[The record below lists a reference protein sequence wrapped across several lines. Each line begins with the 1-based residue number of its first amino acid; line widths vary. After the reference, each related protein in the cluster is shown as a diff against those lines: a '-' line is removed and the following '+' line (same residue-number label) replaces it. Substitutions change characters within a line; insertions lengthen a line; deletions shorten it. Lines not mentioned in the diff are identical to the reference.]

1 MKYKSITYP
10 DVNNG
15 LGCRVSL
22 WVSGCTHKCEGC
34 HNQSLW
40 DFSNGKEFNDEI
52 KLRLYNI
59 LSLPYIKGIT
69 LTGGDPLLSFNDI
82 LSLCKDIRVKFPN
95 KDIWLYTG
103 FTMDYIANSS
113 NMSEILNYIDVL
125 VDGKYVSKLRDISLA
140 FRGSTNQHIWMK
152 NENGEFEIKDAEF

>member
-22 WVSGCTHKCEGC
+22 WISGCTHKCEGC

-40 DFSNGKEFNDEI
+40 DFNNGKEFVGDI
-52 KLRLYNI
+52 KERLFSI
-59 LSLPYIKGIT
+59 LSLPYIKGLT
-69 LTGGDPLLSFNDI
+69 LTGGDPLLSFDDVF
-82 LSLCKDIRVKFPN
+82 SLCKEVKEQFPS

-103 FTMDYIANSS
+103 FTMDYISHNEMSS
-113 NMSEILNYIDVL
+113 ILQYIDVL
-125 VDGKYVSKLRDISLA
+125 VDGKYISKLRDISLA

>member
-22 WVSGCTHKCEGC
+22 WISGCTHKCEGC
-34 HNQSLW
+34 HNQYLW
-40 DFSNGKEFNDEI
+40 DFNNGKEFVGDI
-52 KLRLYNI
+52 KERLFSI
-59 LSLPYIKGIT
+59 LSLPYIKGLT
-69 LTGGDPLLSFNDI
+69 LTGGDPLLSFDDVF
-82 LSLCKDIRVKFPN
+82 SLCKEVKEQFPS

-103 FTMDYIANSS
+103 FTMDYISHNEMSS
-113 NMSEILNYIDVL
+113 ILQYIDVL
-125 VDGKYVSKLRDISLA
+125 VDGKYISKLRDISLA

-152 NENGEFEIKDAEF
+152 NENGEFEIKDAGF

>member
-22 WVSGCTHKCEGC
+22 WISGCTHKCEGC

-40 DFSNGKEFNDEI
+40 DFNNGKEFVGDI
-52 KLRLYNI
+52 KECLFSI
-59 LSLPYIKGIT
+59 LSLPYIKGLT
-69 LTGGDPLLSFNDI
+69 LTGGDPLLSFDDVF
-82 LSLCKDIRVKFPN
+82 SLCKEVKEQFPS

-103 FTMDYIANSS
+103 FTMDYISHNEMFS
-113 NMSEILNYIDVL
+113 ILQYIDVL
-125 VDGKYVSKLRDISLA
+125 VDGKYISKLRDISLA

>member
-22 WVSGCTHKCEGC
+22 WISGCTHKCEGC

-40 DFSNGKEFNDEI
+40 DFNNGKEFVGDIEE
-52 KLRLYNI
+52 RLFSI
-59 LSLPYIKGIT
+59 LSLPYIKGLT
-69 LTGGDPLLSFNDI
+69 LTGGDPLLSFDDVF
-82 LSLCKDIRVKFPN
+82 SLCKEVKKQFPS

-103 FTMDYIANSS
+103 FTMDYISNNEMSS
-113 NMSEILNYIDVL
+113 ILQYIDVL

-140 FRGSTNQHIWMK
+140 FRGSTNQHIWIK
-152 NENGEFEIKDAEF
+152 NKNGEFEIKDAEF

>member
-22 WVSGCTHKCEGC
+22 WISGCTHKCEGC

-40 DFSNGKEFNDEI
+40 DFNNGKEFVDDI
-52 KLRLYNI
+52 KERLFSI
-59 LSLPYIKGIT
+59 LSLPYIKGLT
-69 LTGGDPLLSFNDI
+69 LTGGDPLLSFDDVF
-82 LSLCKDIRVKFPN
+82 SLCKEVKEQFPS

-103 FTMDYIANSS
+103 FTMDYISHNEMSS
-113 NMSEILNYIDVL
+113 ILQYIDVL
-125 VDGKYVSKLRDISLA
+125 VDGKYISKLRDISLA

>member
-22 WVSGCTHKCEGC
+22 WISGCTHKCEGC

-40 DFSNGKEFNDEI
+40 DFNNGKEFVGDI
-52 KLRLYNI
+52 KERLFSI
-59 LSLPYIKGIT
+59 LSLPYIKGLT
-69 LTGGDPLLSFNDI
+69 LTGGDPLLSFDDVF
-82 LSLCKDIRVKFPN
+82 SLCKEVKKQFPS

-103 FTMDYIANSS
+103 FTMDYISNNEMSS
-113 NMSEILNYIDVL
+113 ILQYIDVL